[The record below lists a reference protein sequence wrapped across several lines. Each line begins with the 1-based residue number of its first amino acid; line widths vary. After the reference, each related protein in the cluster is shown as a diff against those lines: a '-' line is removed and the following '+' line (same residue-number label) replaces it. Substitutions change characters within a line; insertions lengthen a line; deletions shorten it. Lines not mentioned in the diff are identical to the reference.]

1 MPLPI
6 AILAGGLATRLRP
19 LTEKIPKALIDVGGE
34 PFIAH
39 QLKLLKSNGL
49 EKVVICAGFLGE
61 LIKEIIGDG
70 KKFDLQVKYSFD
82 QQPLLGTGGS
92 VKKALPLLGPAFLV
106 LYGDSY
112 LPCDYDA
119 VQKAFGASGKKALM
133 TVLHNQGAWDTSN
146 VEFREGQIWAYDK
159 KIRTPRMEYIDYGL
173 GVFQAKAFDLVPDG
187 KPYDLAEVYKTLLG
201 RNELAAFEVHQRFY
215 EIGSWQGLEETKQ
228 FITKKID
235 RGGK

>member
-39 QLKLLKSNGL
+39 QLRLLKSNGL
-49 EKVVICAGFLGE
+49 ERVVICAGFLGQM
-61 LIKEIIGDG
+61 IQDVIGDG
-70 KKFDLQVKYSFD
+70 QKFDLVVDYSFD
-82 QQPLLGTGGS
+82 GEPLLGTGGS
-92 VKKALPLLGPAFLV
+92 VKKALPLLGPAFFV

-119 VQKAFGASGKKALM
+119 VQKAFEASGKKALM
-133 TVLHNQGAWDTSN
+133 TVFRNQGAWDTSN
-146 VEFREGQIWAYDK
+146 VEFREGQIWVYDK
-159 KIRTPRMEYIDYGL
+159 EKRTPRMEYIDYGL
-173 GVFQAKAFDLVPDG
+173 GVFQDNVFDLVPDG

-201 RNELAAFEVHQRFY
+201 RSELAAIEVQKRFY

-228 FITKKID
+228 FLSPKI
-235 RGGK
+235 